1 MTSKMLKTAKRN
13 EVEINA
19 IERIKA
25 FKKQAGRKYNKSLY
39 IKRKK
44 KRGKEEKENN
54 RNDSFRKKEER
65 KTILTVLDFSQEQYS
80 R

>member
-1 MTSKMLKTAKRN
+1 MLKTAKRN

-54 RNDSFRKKEER
+54 RNDSF
-65 KTILTVLDFSQEQYS
+65 
-80 R
+80 